1 MNIVYACNRN
11 YIYPTV
17 VSLYSLLKNGRKE
30 RPVRILLL
38 AETDLGY
45 SELQPITELVSRFDG
60 CSISVQWPQKGACRR
75 FAFDDSCCLGGD
87 DVQVACYRLF
97 IPEILRGESRCLY
110 LDCDTLVC
118 GSLEEI
124 YDLDMNKTSLAGV
137 TDRICLEADQVDR
150 LKKDWGIDPG
160 YYINSGVLL
169 MDLDR
174 MRNSGNAE
182 RALGLA
188 YNAAFRYMDQDV
200 INQVYRGEIKLLPK
214 CYNVSPDDNT
224 QDYNTF
230 KGLLPEQAG
239 LFYDSAISNPAI
251 IHYAGPDKPWNS
263 SNVPLAQYWQE
274 TKKACD
280 EFQRTF

>member
-1 MNIVYACNRN
+1 
-11 YIYPTV
+11 
-17 VSLYSLLKNGRKE
+17 
-30 RPVRILLL
+30 
-38 AETDLGY
+38 
-45 SELQPITELVSRFDG
+45 
-60 CSISVQWPQKGACRR
+60 
-75 FAFDDSCCLGGD
+75 
-87 DVQVACYRLF
+87 
-97 IPEILRGESRCLY
+97 
-110 LDCDTLVC
+110 
-118 GSLEEI
+118 
-124 YDLDMNKTSLAGV
+124 
-137 TDRICLEADQVDR
+137 
-150 LKKDWGIDPG
+150 
-160 YYINSGVLL
+160 

-174 MRNSGNAE
+174 MRDSGNAE

-188 YNAAFRYMDQDV
+188 YNVAFRYMDQDV

-224 QDYNTF
+224 QDYNTL